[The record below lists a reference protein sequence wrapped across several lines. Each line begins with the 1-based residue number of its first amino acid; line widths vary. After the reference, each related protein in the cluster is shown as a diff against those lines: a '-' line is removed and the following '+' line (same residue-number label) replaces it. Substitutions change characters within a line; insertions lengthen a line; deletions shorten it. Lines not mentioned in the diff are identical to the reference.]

1 VSVGICEIC
10 QKEVELT
17 FHHFI
22 PVTLHTNKKFK
33 KLYEKEFLKTHG
45 MNLCKTCHK
54 TIHVFFTEKELGN
67 TYNSFSR
74 LMTNEKFR
82 KYVFWAKKRK

>member
-1 VSVGICEIC
+1 MRGVCEIC
-10 QKEVELT
+10 QRDDMELT

-33 KLYEKEFLKTHG
+33 KMYEKEYLKTHG
-45 MNLCKTCHK
+45 MDLCKTCHK

-67 TYNSFSR
+67 TYNSFDK

-82 KYVFWAKKRK
+82 KYVFWIKKHS